1 MLCVWFSSTTKK
13 FSTLFSLVMLLLT
26 GLGLATKIDPA
37 TKEREEARIWITV
50 RILFW
55 SKYVLW
61 EFFM

>member
-1 MLCVWFSSTTKK
+1 
-13 FSTLFSLVMLLLT
+13 MLLLT